1 MGPHDKPRRT
11 SHSTSHLRTQWP
23 HRQSTRCRRGTTT
36 TTTTILQSPTVL
48 LLLLLLFAVTL
59 VQTGPVI
66 RSRRMIRE
74 IYVENSAANA
84 AAAATAPAS
93 VPESSSSAEA
103 SGDSDIAPA
112 ADFVAR
118 SDMCLYDGSY
128 VERSTI
134 SCEKKH
140 GCRAIQKTGECC
152 PDFQCE
158 CQKDGKTYANGEKLF
173 DPNTPCR
180 SCYCQGGEVT
190 CSEVSCYKRND
201 CDPKY
206 IPGRC
211 CPEYDNCPPLE
222 HFKLSESSGAKDGEA
237 GHGKQETNEV
247 NGSAQS
253 GAPSTTETE
262 DLVTGHQKQS
272 PSTTPAASA
281 SATTTTATTSTAAAT
296 TTTTT
301 TAAILP
307 TPSHDNPL
315 GIKIKEITKA
325 EEIRLTD
332 NRPPQTPEPSVA
344 LPHSEELVNL
354 EHLDV
359 HVPDDDGENGTKIVR
374 HTETTDGRG
383 DTNDVTS
390 SASNE
395 SGVPQWQGVATSAEN
410 RVESNESSTSGAISE
425 SDEWLSVKE
434 MADGSTWAPSS
445 SPTSITTTQAPASSP
460 STSDP
465 TEEDEDRDRETAKK
479 PSKQDNGLPAV
490 VQIGDKL
497 VIVDHNQPKPIT
509 VIQVEEVEGLQ
520 RGEDDS
526 VYDQEMY
533 TERSPVAS
541 ETGTRESSKKLK
553 LHQASEQE
561 QETLSTQADSS
572 GSYETVWHGPVS
584 TELVDLTSEEIYD
597 TQPYTEGPDGAA
609 NDTTVNATVSSE
621 LDSVSKEDF
630 LHMAPSKEPA
640 KLVAVGKDADQTTA
654 TPTGSSDGYINTDEG
669 STTISDL
676 AISLSTDASGD
687 GTIYDTHFYTEEPS
701 LSSEEV
707 KWQGPTAG
715 PTAAEEASTP
725 GSPTYVTRDH
735 HVPIAEELVTHGK
748 TYIEDDE
755 HDLIQPGFQ
764 PIPED
769 FSLPQRDQAAHEMG
783 DEMEHHQTPAAP
795 EAVKNEKQQNRILA
809 EVLELTSNKN
819 GTTTTTTTTVRPV
832 MDKEESST
840 EGATGG
846 PSQEETSNSPAWL
859 KEDPK
864 PQLRSPGE
872 PLLIPEWERHN
883 RTGASANSSEEELDG
898 GSGEG
903 ASSSAAGAAAA
914 TGSYHLLKMGSDEYV
929 DGSLEEGSASTS
941 TATAPLKAAAQSEK
955 DEADDDD
962 DGGEREKS
970 ETSASASASASS
982 VRSLLDI
989 DSPADATV
997 TEQSDS
1003 VKHNPKNDV
1012 ESLKYDEDENNATAD
1027 EAIPKKVQQLETT
1040 GRHGAAPTITS
1051 V

>member
-11 SHSTSHLRTQWP
+11 SHSTSHLTQP
-23 HRQSTRCRRGTTT
+23 YRSTRCRRGTTMT
-36 TTTTILQSPTVL
+36 TTTTTTLLQPL
-48 LLLLLLFAVTL
+48 LLLLLVFAVTI

-84 AAAATAPAS
+84 GAAATAPATI
-93 VPESSSSAEA
+93 PESYSSAEA
-103 SGDSDIAPA
+103 SGDSDIAPV

-118 SDMCLYDGSY
+118 SDMCLHDGSY

-222 HFKLSESSGAKDGEA
+222 HFKLSESSGAKDG
-237 GHGKQETNEV
+237 KQETNEV
-247 NGSAQS
+247 NGPAAQS
-253 GAPSTTETE
+253 GAGATTETE
-262 DLVTGHQKQS
+262 DLATGHQKQS
-272 PSTTPAASA
+272 PSTTSPAAS
-281 SATTTTATTSTAAAT
+281 T
-296 TTTTT
+296 TTTTSTTVTT
-301 TAAILP
+301 TALP
-307 TPSHDNPL
+307 APSHDNPL

-332 NRPPQTPEPSVA
+332 NRPPQTPEPAPSVIA
-344 LPHSEELVNL
+344 LAHSEELVNL

-374 HTETTDGRG
+374 HTETADGHG
-383 DTNDVTS
+383 DTNDVST
-390 SASNE
+390 SASSE
-395 SGVPQWQGVATSAEN
+395 SGVPQWQGAATSAEN
-410 RVESNESSTSGAISE
+410 RVESNESSTSGAVSE
-425 SDEWLSVKE
+425 SEEWLNVKE
-434 MADGSTWAPSS
+434 MTADASTWAPAPAPS
-445 SPTSITTTQAPASSP
+445 TTTPAPASSP

-465 TEEDEDRDRETAKK
+465 TEEEDEDRNQEAAKK

-520 RGEDDS
+520 RGEDDT

-541 ETGTRESSKKLK
+541 ETGARESSKKLK
-553 LHQASEQE
+553 LHQAAEPE
-561 QETLSTQADSS
+561 PETLSTQADSS
-572 GSYETVWHGPVS
+572 GSYETVWHGTGS

-597 TQPYTEGPDGAA
+597 TQHYTEGPDGAG
-609 NDTTVNATVSSE
+609 NDTLNATVSSE

-630 LHMAPSKEPA
+630 LHIGPSKEPA
-640 KLVAVGKDADQTTA
+640 KLQAIGKDVDQTTTVA
-654 TPTGSSDGYINTDEG
+654 PLTGSSDGYSGSDEG

-676 AISLSTDASGD
+676 AISLSTEASGD
-687 GTIYDTHFYTEEPS
+687 GAIYDTHFYTEEPAF
-701 LSSEEV
+701 SSEEV
-707 KWQGPTAG
+707 KWQGSTAS
-715 PTAAEEASTP
+715 PTAAEVEASTP
-725 GSPTYVTRDH
+725 GSTYAGHDH

-783 DEMEHHQTPAAP
+783 DEMMDQHQAP
-795 EAVKNEKQQNRILA
+795 VARTKSEKQQNRILA
-809 EVLELTSNKN
+809 EVLDVLTSKN
-819 GTTTTTTTTVRPV
+819 GTTTTDRSV
-832 MDKEESST
+832 ESST
-840 EGATGG
+840 EGAVGGG

-859 KEDPK
+859 KEDPQ

-872 PLLIPEWERHN
+872 PLLIPEWERLN
-883 RTGASANSSEEELDG
+883 RTGAGSTNSSEEELDG
-898 GSGEG
+898 GSGENSSG
-903 ASSSAAGAAAA
+903 GVASAA
-914 TGSYHLLKMGSDEYV
+914 TGPYHLLKMGSDEYV
-929 DGSLEEGSASTS
+929 DGSLEEATGHEDSAST
-941 TATAPLKAAAQSEK
+941 TVAAAPLKAASHSEREED
-955 DEADDDD
+955 DEDDDN
-962 DGGEREKS
+962 GGEQAKS
-970 ETSASASASASS
+970 KPSSGSSAS
-982 VRSLLDI
+982 SLLDI
-989 DSPADATV
+989 DSPADAA

-1027 EAIPKKVQQLETT
+1027 EAIPKKVQQLEPT
-1040 GRHGAAPTITS
+1040 GHGRSNGQSAPTITS

>member
-1 MGPHDKPRRT
+1 M
-11 SHSTSHLRTQWP
+11 
-23 HRQSTRCRRGTTT
+23 
-36 TTTTILQSPTVL
+36 
-48 LLLLLLFAVTL
+48 
-59 VQTGPVI
+59 GPVI

-93 VPESSSSAEA
+93 VAESSSSAEA

-222 HFKLSESSGAKDGEA
+222 HFKLSESSGAKDGET

-247 NGSAQS
+247 NGPAQS

-262 DLVTGHQKQS
+262 DLCIDDNDDNDDS
-272 PSTTPAASA
+272 
-281 SATTTTATTSTAAAT
+281 TTSTAAAT
-296 TTTTT
+296 TTTT
-301 TAAILP
+301 ILP

-445 SPTSITTTQAPASSP
+445 TPTTTQAPASSP

-465 TEEDEDRDRETAKK
+465 TEEEEDRDREAAKK

-541 ETGTRESSKKLK
+541 ETGARESSKKLK

-621 LDSVSKEDF
+621 LDTVSKEDF
-630 LHMAPSKEPA
+630 LHMDPSKEPA
-640 KLVAVGKDADQTTA
+640 KLVAVGKDVDQTTA

-687 GTIYDTHFYTEEPS
+687 GAIYDTHFYTEEPS

-783 DEMEHHQTPAAP
+783 DEMEQHQTPATP
-795 EAVKNEKQQNRILA
+795 EVVKSEKQQNRILA

-819 GTTTTTTTTVRPV
+819 
-832 MDKEESST
+832 
-840 EGATGG
+840 GATGG

-883 RTGASANSSEEELDG
+883 RTGAGTNSSEEELDG
-898 GSGEG
+898 GSGES
-903 ASSSAAGAAAA
+903 ASSSAGAAAA

-941 TATAPLKAAAQSEK
+941 TTTAPLKAAAQSEK
-955 DEADDDD
+955 DEEDDDD
-962 DGGEREKS
+962 DGGES